1 MENGIWGSEW
11 TDPGRSWDMEGGW
24 MERDGG
30 VEDEHKNEHELG
42 HSDAEKSLGSSL
54 ANDTT
59 SIIVS
64 IKFQAF
70 SSGLHGARRGSSI
83 IEVVCRYPIIDTSF
97 RCRSCF

>member
-1 MENGIWGSEW
+1 
-11 TDPGRSWDMEGGW
+11 

-64 IKFQAF
+64 IQFQAF
-70 SSGLHGARRGSSI
+70 SSGRHGARRGPSI
-83 IEVVCRYPIIDTSF
+83 IEAVRRYPIIDKSF